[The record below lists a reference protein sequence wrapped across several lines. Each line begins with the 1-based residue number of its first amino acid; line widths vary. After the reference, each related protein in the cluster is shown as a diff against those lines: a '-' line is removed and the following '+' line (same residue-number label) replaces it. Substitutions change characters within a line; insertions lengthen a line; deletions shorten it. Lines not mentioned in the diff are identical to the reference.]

1 MVTMGME
8 LSQRADGYALDA
20 ASTTAEGRIIMRLVI
35 EKCICDICKKEVE
48 RITTVNYPVI
58 FHTEQTEGRS
68 CSPYISKEKLDLCD
82 ECAERVL
89 MLDGWGAQGVNSYDI
104 RKQQKEGE

>member
-1 MVTMGME
+1 
-8 LSQRADGYALDA
+8 
-20 ASTTAEGRIIMRLVI
+20 MRLVI
-35 EKCICDICKKEVE
+35 EKCICDVCKNEVE
-48 RITTVNYPVI
+48 KITTVNYPVI

-89 MLDGWGAQGVNSYDI
+89 MLDGWGAQGVNSYAI

>member
-20 ASTTAEGRIIMRLVI
+20 TSKTAERRITMRLVI
-35 EKCICDICKKEVE
+35 EKCICDVCKKEVE

-104 RKQQKEGE
+104 RKQPKEGE

>member
-1 MVTMGME
+1 ME
-8 LSQRADGYALDA
+8 NFGIQLFERADGYALDA
-20 ASTTAEGRIIMRLVI
+20 ASATAEGRIIMRLVI
-35 EKCICDICKKEVE
+35 EKCICDVCKKEVE

-89 MLDGWGAQGVNSYDI
+89 MLDGWGAQGVNSYYI
-104 RKQQKEGE
+104 RKQPKEGE